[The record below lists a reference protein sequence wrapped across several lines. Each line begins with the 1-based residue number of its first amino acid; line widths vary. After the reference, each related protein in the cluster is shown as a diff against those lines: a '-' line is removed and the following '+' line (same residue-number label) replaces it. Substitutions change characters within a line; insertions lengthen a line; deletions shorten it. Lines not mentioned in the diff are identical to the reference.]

1 MLFTSYEITLTT
13 VKRIADDE
21 VENRTI
27 TAELSTVDY
36 KATTLGEF
44 RKFEKTARKI
54 FKEAQKA
61 NANGLT
67 LSVTVQC
74 FDYVD
79 NHFYRWESRDGED
92 ITDEGIYFRPCT
104 WGGCNTPETLDL
116 FVPDSDFLG
125 ALADSGF

>member
-27 TAELSTVDY
+27 TAELSSVDY
-36 KATTLGEF
+36 VATTLGAY
-44 RKFEKTARKI
+44 RRFEKTARKI

-61 NANGLT
+61 IANGVT
-67 LSVTVQC
+67 YSVTVQC
-74 FDYVD
+74 FDYITK
-79 NHFYRWESRDGED
+79 NFYRWECEGDDG
-92 ITDEGIYFRPCT
+92 TSEGLYFRPCT